1 MYSRLSTEVL
11 KQHEAS
17 SRGGSRVKR
26 SLTYD
31 SPRDKDRKVGEPH
44 SGRTKSLAKESQRS
58 SKMDKQQSDTVST
71 LSQGTGKQ
79 KLSMTRLRH
88 KIKLFGGTFSKSGGS
103 DLHIEKRYEPTYQ
116 LGPSDKT
123 KFSTEKA
130 EQIIKATLEAYLKGR
145 KYDPKKFPT
154 LCKSLSELIKERVK
168 ASGYSRYKLVAHVLI
183 TESKGQTT
191 RHASRCLW
199 QAENDNFASAT
210 YEADEFVAV
219 GSIFA
224 TYYD

>member
-17 SRGGSRVKR
+17 LTRGGGRVRR

-31 SPRDKDRKVGEPH
+31 SPRDLDRDPPH
-44 SGRTKSLAKESQRS
+44 SARTKSVAKESQRS
-58 SKMDKQQSDTVST
+58 SRMDKQQSDTVST

-79 KLSMTRLRH
+79 KLSLNRLRQ
-88 KIKLFGGTFSKSGGS
+88 KIKLFGGTFSKSGS
-103 DLHIEKRYEPTYQ
+103 DMHIEKRYEPTYQ
-116 LGPSDKT
+116 LGPSEKT
-123 KFSTEKA
+123 KFSTDKA

-154 LCKSLSELIKERVK
+154 LCKSLSDLIKERVK
-168 ASGYSRYKLVAHVLI
+168 ASGYSRYKLVAYVLI
-183 TESKGQTT
+183 TENQGQSA

-210 YEADEFVAV
+210 YEADDFVAV